1 MKIELQE
8 IKIRDLVEGFKDS
21 DEEGVVGYGGKLDI
35 RPKYQREFVYDD
47 EKRNAVICTVRKHFP
62 LNVMYWV
69 CRDDGGYEVLDGQ
82 QRTLSICQ
90 YVNGDYSIDEMYFHS
105 LPKDEREKILEYPL
119 MVYFCE
125 GEDSEKLEWFRTV
138 NIAGVRLTDQ
148 ELRNAVYT
156 GEWLT
161 SAKRYF
167 SKSGCV
173 AMKLADKYVKCEV
186 NRQGLLELALKWISK
201 GNIRQYMADHQRDN
215 NANELWF
222 YFNDVVTWVQATFPT
237 YRKEMK
243 GLPWGDMY
251 NEFGKQKFD
260 IMAMDAAV
268 TRLMM
273 DDEVQNKK
281 GIYQYLLDGKDK
293 HLNLRAF
300 DDAVKRTVYER
311 QNGLCAD
318 CREPFEFEEM
328 EGDHIKAWYK
338 GGKTVIENC
347 QMLCKECNRRKSGK

>member
-1 MKIELQE
+1 MKIELHE
-8 IKIRDLVEGFKDS
+8 IKIRDLVEGFNDS

-47 EKRNAVICTVRKHFP
+47 EKRNAVIHTVRKYFP

-69 CRDDGGYEVLDGQ
+69 CREDDRYEVLDGQ

-105 LPKDEREKILEYPL
+105 LPKDEREKILEYSL

-138 NIAGVRLTDQ
+138 NIAGVRLTEQ

-167 SKSGCV
+167 SKNGCV

-186 NRQGLLELALKWISK
+186 NRQGLLELALKWISR
-201 GNIRQYMADHQRDN
+201 GNIKQYMADHQRDS

-222 YFNDVVTWVQATFPT
+222 YFNDVITWVQATFPT

-251 NEFGKQKFD
+251 NEFGKEKLD

-268 TRLMM
+268 KRFMM

-281 GIYQYLLDGKDK
+281 GIYQYLLDGKEK
-293 HLNLRAF
+293 HLNLRVF

-318 CREPFEFEEM
+318 CGEPFEFEEM
-328 EGDHIKAWYK
+328 EGDHIKAWFK

-347 QMLCKECNRRKSGK
+347 QMLCRDCNRRKSSK